1 MLLAR
6 GAQRVLVTDGG
17 NASADGR
24 QGEAVLSHQPPPVMV
39 ARVTG
44 AGDTFM
50 AAHIVAER
58 RGASR
63 DAALQTALHAAA
75 AYVSGEIGT

>member
-1 MLLAR
+1 M
-6 GAQRVLVTDGG
+6 LVTDGG
-17 NASADGR
+17 HASADGR
-24 QGEAVLSHQPPPVMV
+24 QGEAVVTHQPPKVMV

-58 RGASR
+58 KGASR
-63 DAALQTALHAAA
+63 DAALQAAIHAAA